1 MGSDGIFLTADFVT
15 MGRRGGGRR
24 RLVRKMGSER
34 SRSGRGGAK
43 AGERVA
49 GGNGRGQRA
58 RTLRAVFIGLGF
70 LVAAAAVLIGTRSGV
85 DGRTRAEADVV
96 AGEKVAVEQRGTER
110 TARAKGEVDGAAV
123 KGREAAGARAVA
135 AFAKWVEDWRAV
147 DEGRRAEWVGEG
159 VALAE
164 RRRVWM
170 KALIVNEPTR
180 ALREAMAADVRATL
194 PRDVQARVEE
204 RVEVRG
210 DFLVKVAC
218 GAGAAGGHWRGYGV
232 SVAGREW
239 RAYPVEAAVGAGREE
254 VSQVGALVHGVALDG
269 EMAVAEVQADTVA
282 AVAEP
287 SWVFGVK
294 RTLFLRIDFAD
305 AAGPVSHDATI
316 TAATAAVSDFYAA
329 MAAGRTT
336 FTATILPGVL
346 RAAKSRAAYGATGVI
361 GTTEL
366 GNEALALARAYDRA
380 NGGTGLYDP
389 DRADRWVVIAN
400 GVPGFFSGL
409 ANVGTKGIWLNT
421 FSPDSATLRLDLAHE
436 LGHNQGLNHSNRWQ
450 PTGTSPLTP
459 GRHVEYG
466 DVFDVMGNSSSFPS
480 GHFNA
485 QQKFFIGYLEAGAVA
500 QADRTATYRIFRHDH
515 REAAGVRAVVIPS
528 LADRDY
534 WLEYRRDAVWAEL
547 RTNPGVLL
555 HWGRAPAYAGGT
567 GKYLLD
573 ATTTTPDDAA
583 DGQLRVGVDFTDA
596 IAGVT
601 VRPLAVGGVAPND
614 YIDVRI
620 EFPTG
625 VNPAASATAVPVV
638 TRAPVIA
645 GVTADGGVQL
655 AVEATGGGLI
665 YQWQKNGAAIAGA
678 TTATLTL
685 PVTTVAT
692 WGGGYRVTISNA
704 LGSVGSAE
712 LVLGGSQL
720 TNLAVRTTVGT
731 AERTLIAGF
740 ALRGAGTKQLL
751 VRGIGPALAGFGIV
765 GASADTRLDVFSAG
779 GVSVAENDDWAVPAG
794 GGNAAAVAVATAVRG
809 AFPLG
814 STAKDAALVATLP
827 SGAWSA
833 HVTAAGG
840 GVGLLEL
847 YDEPV
852 LSASPTLRLVNLSA
866 RAEVGAGENV
876 LIAGFTIAGN
886 LPRRMLVRAVGPGL
900 GAFGVPGV
908 LGDPKLELFRDGVRV
923 AENDNWDAP
932 LAPTAAA
939 AGAFALASGSR
950 DAALLVTLLPGGY
963 TAQVSGVGGVTG
975 VALVEIYEV
984 P

>member
-1 MGSDGIFLTADFVT
+1 M
-15 MGRRGGGRR
+15 
-24 RLVRKMGSER
+24 
-34 SRSGRGGAK
+34 
-43 AGERVA
+43 
-49 GGNGRGQRA
+49 RA
-58 RTLRAVFIGLGF
+58 IFIGLGF
-70 LVAAAAVLIGTRSGV
+70 LLVAAAVLVGTRGGS
-85 DGRTRAEADVV
+85 DGRTRAVVNVGANEKLSAARTDGVNGPEDGVAWQTSGEA
-96 AGEKVAVEQRGTER
+96 G
-110 TARAKGEVDGAAV
+110 
-123 KGREAAGARAVA
+123 
-135 AFAKWVEDWRAV
+135 AFAKWVEDWRAA
-147 DEGRRAEWVGEG
+147 DTGWRAEMLAEG
-159 VALAE
+159 IALAE

-170 KALIVNEPTR
+170 KALIVNEPAR
-180 ALREAMAADVRATL
+180 ALREAMAADLRAML
-194 PRDVQARVEE
+194 PRDVQACVEE
-204 RVEVRG
+204 RLEVRG
-210 DFLVKVAC
+210 NFLVKVAC
-218 GAGAAGGHWRGYGV
+218 GAGTAGGHWRGYGV

-239 RAYPVEAAVGAGREE
+239 RAYPTAEAARTE
-254 VSQVGALVHGVALDG
+254 VSQVGALVRGVALDG
-269 EMAVAEVQADTVA
+269 EMAVAAVQTDTVA

-305 AAGPVSHDATI
+305 AAGPVSHDAAI

-329 MAAGRTT
+329 MSAGRTT

-346 RAAKSRAAYGATGVI
+346 RAAKARAAYGAAGVS

-421 FSPDSATLRLDLAHE
+421 LSPDSATLRLDLAHE

-450 PTGTSPLTP
+450 PTGSSPLTP

-466 DVFDVMGNSSSFPS
+466 DVFDVMGNSSSFPN

-485 QQKFFIGYLEAGAVA
+485 QQKFFLGYLEAGAVA

-534 WLEYRRDAVWAEL
+534 WLEYRSEAVWPEL

-567 GKYLLD
+567 GTYLLD
-573 ATTTTPDDAA
+573 ATPTTPDDAA
-583 DGQLRVGVDFTDA
+583 DGQLRVGASFTDA

-614 YIDVRI
+614 FIDVRI

-625 VNPAASATAVPVV
+625 VNPAAGATAVPVV
-638 TRAPVIA
+638 MRAPAIV

-655 AVEATGGGLI
+655 AVEATGGGLV

-678 TTATLTL
+678 TNATLTL

-692 WGGGYRVTISNA
+692 WSGSYRVTISNA
-704 LGSVGSAE
+704 LGTVGSAE

-731 AERTLIAGF
+731 AERALIAGF
-740 ALRGAGTKQLL
+740 ALHGAGTKQLL

-765 GASADTRLDVFSAG
+765 GAAPDPRLEIFGTD
-779 GVSVAENDDWAVPAG
+779 GVSVAQNDDWLVQTGAG
-794 GGNAAAVAVATAVRG
+794 TAIGVSAATAARG

-814 STAKDAALVATLP
+814 LSVKDAALVATLA
-827 SGAWSA
+827 SGPWSA

-840 GVGLLEL
+840 GTGLLEIF
-847 YDEPV
+847 DEPV

-866 RAEVGAGENV
+866 RAEVGAGENG
-876 LIAGFTIAGN
+876 LIAGFTLTGN

-900 GAFGVPGV
+900 GAFGVQGALV
-908 LGDPKLELFRDGVRV
+908 DPKLELFRDGVRM
-923 AENDNWDAP
+923 AENDNWDAA

-939 AGAFALASGSR
+939 VGAFALASGSR

-963 TAQVSGVGGVTG
+963 TAQVSGVNQTTG
-975 VALVEIYEV
+975 AALVEIYEV